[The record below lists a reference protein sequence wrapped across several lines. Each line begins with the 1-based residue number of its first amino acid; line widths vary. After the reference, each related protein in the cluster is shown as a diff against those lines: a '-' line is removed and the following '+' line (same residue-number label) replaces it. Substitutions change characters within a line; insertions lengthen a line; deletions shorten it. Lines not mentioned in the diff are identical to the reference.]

1 MKKTIFVVIRSQYY
15 FKYITNK
22 SFKELENRHNLFYLF
37 NDQNFKKKDLKI
49 KNKIFYNLDKKSSSR
64 IIHFLHYLRFSNHK
78 KCKTFK
84 ATTEWYYPSF
94 RAYKQ
99 IYKQDNVK
107 DSFIVSYLK
116 IFLKKIIMKFFS
128 VKYLSNFLTNFF
140 YKKFHIED
148 NLNQIFQ
155 KYKPDLVMYPSHGME
170 PEVIKIQ
177 KLSDLYK
184 FKTFHI
190 IDNWDNLTT
199 STYYK
204 FKPNYLGVWGKQT
217 KIHAIKFQN
226 FNKKNIFLIGNCRF
240 DNYFK
245 LKEKSKK
252 KTRFNYI
259 LFVACK
265 IRVDEIYYLKLLNKI
280 LNKNKKILKDTKI
293 IYRPH
298 PQDDNFEYLKKL
310 KNLENVIIDDTVFT
324 DKRTQYFKNDI
335 NLLKKNYLPLVL
347 NAKFLVGCVSS
358 VTIESLILNKSYL
371 VIAFKKKIDDFYNPK
386 WWSNNFIHW
395 SGFNKVTNVKFCYN
409 EKQYEKKFIKMFNS
423 QNKKINYLKNKNEL
437 DYFYHKGK
445 LSYSK
450 NIYKIVEKII

>member
-22 SFKELENRHNLFYLF
+22 SFKELENKYNLFYLF
-37 NDQNFKKKDLKI
+37 NDQNFKKKDLKVE
-49 KNKIFYNLDKKSSSR
+49 NKIFYNLDKKSSSR

-94 RAYKQ
+94 HAFKQ
-99 IYKQDNVK
+99 IYKQDNLK
-107 DSFIVSYLK
+107 NSFIISYLK
-116 IFLKKIIMKFFS
+116 IFVKKILMKFFS
-128 VKYLSNFLTNFF
+128 IKYLYNFLSNFF
-140 YKKFHIED
+140 YTKFHIED

-155 KYKPDLVMYPSHGME
+155 KYKPDLVIYPSHGME

-204 FKPNYLGVWGKQT
+204 FKPNYLGVWGTQT
-217 KIHAIKFQN
+217 KNHAIKFQN

-240 DNYFK
+240 DNYFNLKKKSSKKTK
-245 LKEKSKK
+245 LK
-252 KTRFNYI
+252 YI

-265 IRVDEIYYLKLLNKI
+265 IRVDEIYYLQLLNKI
-280 LNKNKKILKDTKI
+280 LNKNKEIFKDTKI

-298 PQDDNFEYLKKL
+298 PQDENFEYLKQL
-310 KNLENVIIDDTVFT
+310 ENLENVIIDKTVFT

-358 VTIESLILNKSYL
+358 VTIEGLILNKSYL
-371 VIAFKKKIDDFYNPK
+371 VIAFKKKFDDFYNPK
-386 WWSNNFIHW
+386 WWSDNFIHW
-395 SGFNKVTNVKFCYN
+395 SGFNKVSNVMFCYS

-423 QNKKINYLKNKNEL
+423 QNNKISYSKNKSEL
-437 DYFYHKGK
+437 DYFYHKDK

-450 NIYKIVEKII
+450 NIFKIVEKII